1 MFWDVDIIISEEGDW
16 SFKVII
22 ENLGELYEADFDAKV
37 KESSPIVGVFSVIGL
52 ILFLTVL
59 ALAVRTYFKPK
70 VIT

>member
-1 MFWDVDIIISEEGDW
+1 MVSEEGNW

-22 ENLGELYEADFDAKV
+22 DNFGDFYEADYDVKV
-37 KESSPIVGVFSVIGL
+37 QKSSPIVGVFSVIGL

-70 VIT
+70 PVT